1 MASRSRGVLLLFS
14 FLLCC
19 SLGEEHRRQKRGL
32 VKMMMHVMWDPVRL
46 IRYWHA
52 YDVTKEIAKSWRKII
67 PTMVLHPY
75 LGDTPGVAKYLNPTH
90 GLTSTPKKQTGQFK
104 YPDGFPADGQF
115 KYPDGYHTDGQ
126 FDYIQSLLEQSE
138 AQKNSY
144 DNQVEEQSN
153 NGYLHSHLEQSE
165 SSKNL
170 GSSYGDRLPR
180 PQIVLES
187 ASSSVDSTPVMF
199 QPKFRV
205 GYHYKHLPQDTSFA
219 FGHGGMEMGK
229 NAHHVYLQPVAHQD
243 FKRDNRDHLP
253 PEGQSTG
260 NDDGPKWVPGS
271 IPIPFPY
278 HIDVPSSGEDQ
289 QIFMKAV
296 PMPAFYSSAE
306 VAGDHAASSNIDSTR
321 MKNVHLGALPD
332 HFGSRHPGFTKIQQD
347 SKQYSGNPG
356 YLEGG
361 RQEIHIILHPIP
373 VRDGDQH
380 PHGGQSIHFVP
391 YNFNGNKSSLTEE
404 DHFSF
409 ALPHIPSSSHE
420 EHGSPTLEPLTK
432 VNHHKTLSKNV
443 SHSESNSTSTS
454 AEVYDAKQT
463 SRVTWV
469 LKKIKTSNRPKIE
482 DTDTDESVAKPSS
495 VDGKDDSDHTPKHP
509 LRLKGHRIDIK
520 QLREDLK
527 HGTPVLIPFDK
538 KVKLPQDVEENQT
551 LVRNPVGGDHL
562 NIRGEIH
569 YGGFSR
575 IPQLQVEEDRA
586 EDTRKAP
593 HYSSEEY
600 GDNNATQRLLLFL
613 AKKHSSQH

>member
-1 MASRSRGVLLLFS
+1 
-14 FLLCC
+14 
-19 SLGEEHRRQKRGL
+19 
-32 VKMMMHVMWDPVRL
+32 MMMHVMWDPVRL

-90 GLTSTPKKQTGQFK
+90 GLARTPKKQTGQFK

-115 KYPDGYHTDGQ
+115 KYSDGYHTDGH
-126 FDYIQSLLEQSE
+126 FDYVQSLLEQSE

-144 DNQVEEQSN
+144 ENQVEGQSN

-180 PQIVLES
+180 PQIFLES
-187 ASSSVDSTPVMF
+187 ASSSMDSTPVMY

-205 GYHYKHLPQDTSFA
+205 GYPYDHLPQDTFA
-219 FGHGGMEMGK
+219 FGHGGMESHK
-229 NAHHVYLQPVAHQD
+229 DAHHVYLQPINHQD
-243 FKRDNRDHLP
+243 FKRDNREHIP
-253 PEGQSTG
+253 PGGPSSG
-260 NDDGPKWVPGS
+260 SDDGQKWVGGS

-278 HIDVPSSGEDQ
+278 HIGVPSSGEEQ
-289 QIFMKAV
+289 QIVLKAV
-296 PMPAFYSSAE
+296 PVPEFHSSAE

-321 MKNVHLGALPD
+321 TKNVYLGALPD
-332 HFGSRHPGFTKIQQD
+332 HFVSRHPGFTKTQQD
-347 SKQYSGNPG
+347 AKLYFGNQG
-356 YLEGG
+356 TLVGD
-361 RQEIHIILHPIP
+361 RQEIHIVLHPIP
-373 VRDGDQH
+373 VRGGDHH
-380 PHGGQSIHFVP
+380 PHGGHPIHFVP
-391 YNFNGNKSSLTEE
+391 YNFNGNESSLTKGG
-404 DHFSF
+404 HFSF
-409 ALPHIPSSSHE
+409 VLPHEPLSSHE
-420 EHGSPTLEPLTK
+420 EHSSPTLEPLTK
-432 VNHHKTLSKNV
+432 VNPHKTLSKNE

-482 DTDTDESVAKPSS
+482 ETNTDRSVAKPSS
-495 VDGKDDSDHTPKHP
+495 VDAKDDFDHKPQHP

-538 KVKLPQDVEENQT
+538 KVKLSQDVEENQT
-551 LVRNPVGGDHL
+551 FVRNSVGGDHL
-562 NIRGEIH
+562 NIRGEIQ
-569 YGGFSR
+569 YGSSSR
-575 IPQLQVEEDRA
+575 FPQGSLQVEEDRA